1 MTKVLWKL
9 KHEIHKR
16 IDPWSMNKH
25 SNRGLCQSWFLLG
38 FIIRMDNFEKK
49 NICLSE
55 KWKVWKYPH
64 EKGKDKEKKEKKKK
78 NRHTLV
84 HAKGTKKKKENIYKK

>member
-49 NICLSE
+49 NIYLSE

-64 EKGKDKEKKEKKKK
+64 EKGKDKEKKRKEKEKQTHVGACKRK
-78 NRHTLV
+78 RKT
-84 HAKGTKKKKENIYKK
+84 